1 MHHLFLYGENL
12 IVPSECEKEG
22 AIVCLRCSDGKE
34 VWRIDRFEATSYS
47 TPSIAK
53 IAGKEQLL
61 MSGGKTVDSYDPKTG
76 APLWN
81 AKAPWVVTCGTP
93 VWDDQNVY
101 ASGGYPAS
109 RTLAMKADGSGEIL
123 WQNANN
129 SYEQSMLLHNGYLYG
144 TTENGMC
151 VCTRA
156 TDGNEMWKVRMDG
169 KISASPVLVNNNIFV
184 SAENGVTWVFRA
196 THEGYQEVA
205 KNTLGNTAYA
215 TPAFVRNNIIAR
227 VATGTGN
234 DKTEF
239 LYRIGAK

>member
-1 MHHLFLYGENL
+1 
-12 IVPSECEKEG
+12 
-22 AIVCLRCSDGKE
+22 
-34 VWRIDRFEATSYS
+34 
-47 TPSIAK
+47 
-53 IAGKEQLL
+53 
-61 MSGGKTVDSYDPKTG
+61 
-76 APLWN
+76 
-81 AKAPWVVTCGTP
+81 
-93 VWDDQNVY
+93 
-101 ASGGYPAS
+101 
-109 RTLAMKADGSGEIL
+109 MKADGSGEIL

-129 SYEQSMLLHNGYLYG
+129 CYEQSMLLHDGYLYG

-156 TDGNEMWKVRMDG
+156 ADGNEMWKVRMDG
-169 KISASPVLVNNNIFV
+169 KISASPVLVNGNIYV

-215 TPAFVRNNIIAR
+215 TPSFVRNNIIAR

-234 DKTEF
+234 DKSEF